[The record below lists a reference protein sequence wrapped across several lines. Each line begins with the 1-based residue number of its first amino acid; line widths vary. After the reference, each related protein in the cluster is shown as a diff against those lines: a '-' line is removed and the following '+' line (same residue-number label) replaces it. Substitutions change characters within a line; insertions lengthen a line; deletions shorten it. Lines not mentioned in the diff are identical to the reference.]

1 MELLKEENYYPKEVK
16 DRVEWILT
24 DQRRK
29 YQYLFSKSKQSAGE
43 REDMTLQEESRLS
56 YYKKIAEIS
65 THKNVVLVQ
74 HIETKKIYVRKDLTV
89 YDRDIYL
96 DLMVYTSQFFPGI
109 YECIE
114 SEGTLIL
121 VEEYIQGQNLEEY
134 LEEKGTLAEAEVRL
148 LVSDIC
154 EALKD
159 LHNRPV
165 PVIHRDLKPSNIL
178 LTADHQIK
186 IVDFNIA
193 RNYES
198 GQGSDT
204 VIMGTRKYAAP
215 EQYGYAQTDAR
226 TDLYALGVMMNYLLT
241 GKYPS
246 DEIFFGEMEPI
257 IRKCIQFDPDQRY
270 QSAAELQRDLM
281 IGEGA
286 RQANMGDAGHGGR
299 IGTRQQRYADE
310 VAIGEA
316 KEGSRM
322 GRPSA
327 SGTKTDVQGREK
339 KHPLLPPGFRTGTAW
354 KALLAVIGYAT
365 LWFFGLTLTVDDGNG
380 MPETGLLLCANR
392 TYFISIGM
400 LCIFFWFN
408 YMDVHRYLP
417 LMKKRGWKIIGYVLY
432 TVLITVAILVILTC
446 IENR

>member
-1 MELLKEENYYPKEVK
+1 
-16 DRVEWILT
+16 
-24 DQRRK
+24 
-29 YQYLFSKSKQSAGE
+29 
-43 REDMTLQEESRLS
+43 MTLQEESRLS

-74 HIETKKIYVRKDLTV
+74 HVETKKIYVRKDLTV

-96 DLMVYTSQFFPGI
+96 ELMAHTSRFFPEI
-109 YECIE
+109 YECVE
-114 SEGTLIL
+114 SGGTLIL

-134 LEEKGTLAEAEVRL
+134 LEEKGTLTEGEVRTL
-148 LVSDIC
+148 MSDVC
-154 EALKD
+154 EALSD

-198 GQGSDT
+198 GQGCDT
-204 VIMGTRKYAAP
+204 VIMGTKKYAAP

-226 TDLYALGVMMNYLLT
+226 TDFYALGVTMNYLLT

-246 DEIFFGEMEPI
+246 EEFFSGELEPI
-257 IRKCIQFDPDQRY
+257 IRKCIQFDPDRRY

-281 IGEGA
+281 IREDA
-286 RQANMGDAGHGGR
+286 RQEKTGDEKHGGR
-299 IGTRQQRYADE
+299 MGTRQQMSADE
-310 VAIGEA
+310 AAIGEIG
-316 KEGSRM
+316 ESSRM
-322 GRPSA
+322 GRSSV
-327 SGTKTDVQGREK
+327 SGTKTDAQGREK
-339 KHPLLPPGFRTGTAW
+339 KHPFLPPGFRTGTAW
-354 KALLAVIGYAT
+354 KALLAVIGYAS
-365 LWFFGLTLTVDDGNG
+365 LWFFGLTLTVDDVNG

-392 TYFISIGM
+392 ICFISIGM

-417 LMKKRGWKIIGYVLY
+417 LMKKRGWKIVGYVLY
-432 TVLITVAILVILTC
+432 TVLIVTVIMVVLTC
-446 IENR
+446 IENL